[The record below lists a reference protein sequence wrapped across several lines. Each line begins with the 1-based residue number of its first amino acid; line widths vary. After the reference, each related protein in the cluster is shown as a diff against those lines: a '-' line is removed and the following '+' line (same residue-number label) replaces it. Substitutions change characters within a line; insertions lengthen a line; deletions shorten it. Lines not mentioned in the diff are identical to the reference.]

1 MAEAVIVD
9 VVRTP
14 IGRGKPIVGDL
25 SGVHA
30 VKLLAESY
38 RALLERNDVDAAD
51 VEQAYAGCVTQ
62 AGEQSN
68 NLAKN
73 AWLQLGQAYTA
84 GCSTIDT
91 QCGSAQTAN
100 HIMSALIAAGQ
111 CNIGIAGGV
120 EAMSRVGLGASAING
135 PGYFMTDDWPYPDG
149 AQSQFD
155 AAERIA
161 KNRGITRQ
169 DIDELAVRSHTRA
182 IEGWDNGWFTQ
193 VVPVEAPVIGADG
206 QPTGETKLVSRDQGM
221 RETTMDSLANL
232 RVLSEGGIHTA
243 GTSSQVSDGS
253 AAVLWMS
260 ADEAK
265 ARGLKPRARI
275 IQGVVAG
282 SDPYYLLDGPVNATE
297 LLFKKTG
304 MNMNDIDI
312 VEINEAF
319 ASVVLS
325 WQRVFNADMDK
336 VNCKGGAIAMG
347 HPVGSTGA
355 RLIGEALIEMERQDK
370 STALITMCCG
380 ASNGTGTIIERL

>member
-14 IGRGKPIVGDL
+14 IGRGKPVVGDL

-30 VKLLAESY
+30 VKLLAASY
-38 RALLERNDVDAAD
+38 RALLERNGIDAAD

-91 QCGSAQTAN
+91 QCGSAQVAN
-100 HIMSALIAAGQ
+100 HLTSALIAAGQ
-111 CNIGIAGGV
+111 INIGIAGGV
-120 EAMSRVGLGASAING
+120 EAMSRVGLGASAIHG

-182 IEGWDNGWFTQ
+182 IDAWDKGLFTQ
-193 VVPVEAPVIGADG
+193 VVPIEAPVMGADG
-206 QPTGETKLVSRDQGM
+206 QPTGETKMVSRDQGM
-221 RETTMDSLANL
+221 RETTMESLANL
-232 RVLSEGGIHTA
+232 KVMSEGGIHTA

-282 SDPYYLLDGPVNATE
+282 SDPYYLLDGPVDATK

-325 WQRVFNADMDK
+325 WQRVFEADMDK
-336 VNCKGGAIAMG
+336 VNCKGGAIALG

-370 STALITMCCG
+370 NTALITMCCG

>member
-38 RALLERNDVDAAD
+38 RALLERNNLDAAD

-100 HIMSALIAAGQ
+100 HVMSALIAAGQ
-111 CNIGIAGGV
+111 CNIGIAAGV
-120 EAMSRVGLGASAING
+120 EAMSRVGLGASAIHG

-182 IEGWDNGWFTQ
+182 IEAWDKGWFTQ
-193 VVPVEAPVIGADG
+193 VVPVEAPVLGADG
-206 QPTGETKLVSRDQGM
+206 QPTGETKTVSRDQGM

-232 RVLSEGGIHTA
+232 KVLSEGGIHTA

-260 ADEAK
+260 AEEAK

-336 VNCKGGAIAMG
+336 VNCKGGAIALG

-370 STALITMCCG
+370 NTALITMCCG